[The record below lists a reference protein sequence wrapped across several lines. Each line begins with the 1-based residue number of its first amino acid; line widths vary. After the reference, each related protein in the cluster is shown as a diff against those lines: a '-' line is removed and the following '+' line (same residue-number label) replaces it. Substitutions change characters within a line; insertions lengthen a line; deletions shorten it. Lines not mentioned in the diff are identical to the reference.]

1 MAEDLPVPK
10 FSRLKQDK
18 KFLDLVKNVEVEVE
32 SGRLDYKN
40 DDIEQKTRFY
50 QLIDKSNEAMQ
61 MLHPEIMSI
70 HKTARDMF

>member
-1 MAEDLPVPK
+1 MSVSK

-18 KFLDLVKNVEVEVE
+18 KFLELVKNVQEEME
-32 SGRLDYKN
+32 NGRLESQSDEV
-40 DDIEQKTRFY
+40 EQKTRFY
-50 QLIDKSNEAMQ
+50 QLIDKSNEGMQ